1 MNERAPLPLPLRLL
15 CRLLILSAFACV
27 PVALQAQQPAPA
39 PAPAPD
45 QQPTPAAP
53 SETPAATDT
62 PQAAPQP
69 AADTAPAP
77 AATHP
82 PVAAP
87 EAAPPQPA
95 PAANPKVI
103 VADKEEA
110 GGITEDELKQLLVGK
125 ELYLRGAYLGDTL
138 NFNEHGQPIGHPN
151 AGSWTLSGVQIE
163 KIRITKHKI
172 ELDGA
177 RYGLHFLGA
186 LPNED
191 ASKAVDRVKI
201 TPKKKVFR
209 VTVDRE
215 QVVKPKKDKSKDKKG
230 EKSGKDKSGKDKA
243 DKKVTE
249 MGTQASVEDDS
260 DKTPEEQVKAS
271 IEKAPEGDRPADSK
285 SLTTTT
291 SPAHATAVLREAL
304 AHIFSDG
311 VDDQVRASM
320 PQFWKLYFQAQ
331 AAGVDYRPT
340 GANILRSSAVDKQA
354 RVVTSLA
361 PESNDYAQ
369 ASGIAGRALYR
380 AVIGADGRP
389 SEVAVVRP
397 IGFGL
402 DENAVTAI
410 GKATFEPALKGGQPV
425 AEVLDLAVLFRIYSK
440 RTSGTAEPEHK
451 KEETPGPYTVQHPPT
466 ASSPYEQPK

>member
-1 MNERAPLPLPLRLL
+1 MNERARLPLPLWLV
-15 CRLLILSAFACV
+15 CRLLMLSVFAVV
-27 PVALQAQQPAPA
+27 PVALQAQQPAPSPAPDPAQQPAPAASAPAEATPAKDAQQPAPPAAEAA
-39 PAPAPD
+39 PAPATA
-45 QQPTPAAP
+45 Q
-53 SETPAATDT
+53 
-62 PQAAPQP
+62 
-69 AADTAPAP
+69 APA
-77 AATHP
+77 
-82 PVAAP
+82 AAP
-87 EAAPPQPA
+87 EAAQPQPA
-95 PAANPKVI
+95 PATKAKGI

-110 GGITEDELKQLLVGK
+110 GGITEDELKQMLVGK

-163 KIRITKHKI
+163 KIRITKHKV

-201 TPKKKVFR
+201 TPKKKVLR
-209 VTVDRE
+209 ITIDRE
-215 QVVKPKKDKSKDKKG
+215 QVVKPKKDKGKDKKG
-230 EKSGKDKSGKDKA
+230 DKAAKEKSG
-243 DKKVTE
+243 KKVTE
-249 MGTQASVEDDS
+249 MGTQASVEDDA

-271 IEKAPEGDRPADSK
+271 IEKAPEGDRPADAK

-340 GANILRSSAVDKQA
+340 GANILRSSAVEKQA

-361 PESNDYAQ
+361 PESNDFAQ

-389 SEVAVVRP
+389 TEVAVVRP

-410 GKATFEPALKGGQPV
+410 GKATFEPGLKGGQPV
-425 AEVLDLAVLFRIYSK
+425 AEVLDLAVMFRIYSK
-440 RTSGTAEPEHK
+440 RTSGTAEPERK
-451 KEETPGPYTVQHPPT
+451 KEEAPGPYTVQHPPT
-466 ASSPYEQPK
+466 ANSPYEQPK